1 MRLMPISARRLVAA
15 GVIML
20 LAGLQIGLW
29 LADWFD
35 DRVASPLSL
44 LIGVL
49 ILFVG
54 AGVIAMPLLRR

>member
-1 MRLMPISARRLVAA
+1 MPISAGRLVAA

-49 ILFVG
+49 ILFAG
-54 AGVIAMPLLRR
+54 AGVIAMPFLRR